1 LPHGFHAIKKLATFQ
16 SAFGKWAQEARF
28 FFVKM
33 KDRYQRI
40 TRGVADLVEPI
51 LEGMGF
57 ELVDIEYVSQQG
69 RWVLRLFIDKEGGVT
84 IDDCASVSGELGD
97 LIDVRNFIDHP
108 YVLEVSSPGLD
119 RPIRK
124 EKDILKVIGKR
135 IKVKMATPVK
145 GRRNYTGSL
154 RDFKEG
160 MLHMDVDGEPVSLDW
175 RQVDKASLV
184 YEFNP

>member
-1 LPHGFHAIKKLATFQ
+1 MPYGFHAIKKLATFQ

-28 FFVKM
+28 FFEM
-33 KDRYQRI
+33 KDRYQRVI
-40 TRGVADLVEPI
+40 KGVAELVEPI

-97 LIDVRNFIDHP
+97 LIDVRSYIDHS

-119 RPIRK
+119 RPIKK
-124 EKDILKVIGKR
+124 EKDILGSMGKR
-135 IKVKMATPVK
+135 IKVKMAAPAK
-145 GRRNYTGSL
+145 GRRNYTGFL
-154 RDFKEG
+154 RDFREG
-160 MLHMDVDGEPVSLDW
+160 MLYVDVDGELVALDW
-175 RQVDKASLV
+175 RQVDKANLV